1 MTCDIFRWASV
12 TGRLAFRLFSPKKE
26 LWSLRP
32 TVQIPLSLL
41 RVNEHIFL
49 RISFDTSEFSGLY
62 SVNLTDASGCL
73 LVEINETG
81 SKVHIFS
88 TQIASQNTPKPIYCF
103 KNLIMS
109 TSIP

>member
-1 MTCDIFRWASV
+1 M

-62 SVNLTDASGCL
+62 SVNLTDASECL

-81 SKVHIFS
+81 SKVRSH
-88 TQIASQNTPKPIYCF
+88 F
-103 KNLIMS
+103 KHPDCIKKTHPNL
-109 TSIP
+109 SIVL